1 MKPKIYVVGF
11 GPGERPY
18 MTQQAV
24 DAMTQADLVVGYTT
38 YVRLL
43 EKQFPELQY
52 YATPMRKETDRCRA
66 AVEAA
71 LTGKT
76 VALVSSGDSGI
87 YGMAGVLLEIAAE
100 MQADV
105 EVTAVAGVTAASAAA
120 AVLGAPLMHDFAV
133 ISLSDCMTP
142 LEQIYR
148 RVALAAEADFV
159 ICLYNPKSRSRTAY
173 LAEAAKLIQQHR
185 KPETPV
191 GIVRNAGRE
200 GERAWITTL
209 EKLPEEDQLLIRL
222 RFYGGKTQSETA
234 KLLHTTQVQISR
246 RERKL
251 LKLMRAKLLEE

>member
-142 LEQIYR
+142 LEQIYQ
-148 RVALAAEADFV
+148 RVALAAEAD
-159 ICLYNPKSRSRTAY
+159 

-200 GERAWITTL
+200 GEQAWITTL
-209 EKLPEEDQLLIRL
+209 EKLPEEPVDMFCVVLVGNSQT
-222 RFYGGKTQSETA
+222 YVQNGKMITPRGYC
-234 KLLHTTQVQISR
+234 VR
-246 RERKL
+246 REESR
-251 LKLMRAKLLEE
+251 